1 MLAVALPTLLAYE
14 KAPRGIGDLLAVAA
28 ECAERCGTEG
38 IEPIVGLAATAG
50 RKGSSQTVR
59 QAARL
64 LAVFPPT
71 PTSSPVP
78 EEAR

>member
-1 MLAVALPTLLAYE
+1 M
-14 KAPRGIGDLLAVAA
+14 AA

-38 IEPIVGLAATAG
+38 IEHGGAEGIEPIAGLAATAG

-64 LAVFPPT
+64 HAAIVRDSGQGPQ
-71 PTSSPVP
+71 
-78 EEAR
+78 